1 MMLRVIVYQIVCP
14 INRTLDFKVMQP
26 KKGGIH
32 MRFQEKIRTIL
43 KYVSGLLAAV
53 AIIGL
58 IGTTSSDFLGNI
70 SYLQMVLQL
79 VIFSCFMAA
88 SLAIYWFIK

>member
-1 MMLRVIVYQIVCP
+1 MV
-14 INRTLDFKVMQP
+14 QP
-26 KKGGIH
+26 KKGEIR

-43 KYVSGLLAAV
+43 KYVSGLLGAI

-58 IGTTSSDFLGNI
+58 IGTTGSDFLGNI

-79 VIFSCFMAA
+79 IIFSCFMGG
-88 SLAIYWFIK
+88 SLAMYWFIK